1 MSVMRPNGATTL
13 ADLPA
18 GEPTHGQAG
27 RTSVLFAGVLAVLLA
42 MGWAANHFA
51 ALIPAISDH
60 QHLTVATL
68 DTMFGIYALGLLP
81 GLLLGGRASDA
92 FGRPSVALAG
102 AGAALAGTVTMF
114 LSQQPEALLAG
125 RLIVGF
131 GVGLAVSSGTA
142 WASDLKGPAGAAL
155 AGTVLIAGFA
165 VGPFAS
171 GLISARGHSGIA
183 ASFGIAAVLIAVAM
197 IAAGIGLRGDTSTA
211 PALVPTAAGGGH
223 GTRRALSW
231 AMPLAPWVF
240 ISATLAFVTIPTRV
254 HTGLAAPLA
263 AGTAALITNGAS
275 GISQVVA
282 RVRHWGPQ
290 TGTIGALLA
299 ALGYVVIA
307 AAPTDIPLGVGM
319 AVVVLLGCASGL
331 CLREGLIDLEAAAP
345 QRIRGT
351 LTGVFY
357 SVTYLGF
364 ALPLLLTILGPGR
377 ESTTIFVAL
386 AGLASAVAISRAVRL
401 RRDAHRQGDQASLG
415 RNGFRWSQEPGLGD
429 GDRYAVADRT
439 AGVDQ
444 HR

>member
-1 MSVMRPNGATTL
+1 MSVTRPNGATAL
-13 ADLPA
+13 AYQRSA
-18 GEPTHGQAG
+18 TASAEPTIGIAG
-27 RTSVLFAGVLAVLLA
+27 RQQALFAGVLAVLLA

-51 ALIPAISDH
+51 ALIPAISDR
-60 QHLTVATL
+60 QHLTTAAL

-81 GLLLGGRASDA
+81 GLLIGGRASDA

-102 AGAALAGTVTMF
+102 SGTALAGTVSML
-114 LSQQPEALLAG
+114 LSQQSEALLIG
-125 RLIVGF
+125 RLVVGL
-131 GVGLAVSSGTA
+131 GVGLAVSSCTA

-171 GLISARGHSGIA
+171 GVISSAGHSGVPV
-183 ASFGIAAVLIAVAM
+183 SFGIAAAVVALAM
-197 IAAGIGLRGDTSTA
+197 IGAGLGLRRATPMA
-211 PALVPTAAGGGH
+211 PASEQTRPVGGH
-223 GTRRALSW
+223 STWRALSW

-254 HTGLAAPLA
+254 DTGLAAPLA

-282 RVRHWGPQ
+282 RARRWGPR
-290 TGTIGALLA
+290 TGTVGALLA

-307 AAPTDIPLGVGM
+307 ATPADIPLGLGIS
-319 AVVVLLGCASGL
+319 VVVLLGCASGL

-345 QRIRGT
+345 QRVRGT
-351 LTGVFY
+351 LTGAFY

-377 ESTTIFVAL
+377 ESTMIFVAL
-386 AGLASAVAISRAVRL
+386 AGSAGAAAISRAVRL
-401 RRDAHRQGDQASLG
+401 RRNLHRQA
-415 RNGFRWSQEPGLGD
+415 
-429 GDRYAVADRT
+429 
-439 AGVDQ
+439 
-444 HR
+444 

>member
-1 MSVMRPNGATTL
+1 MSVTRPNGATAL
-13 ADLPA
+13 AYQQPA
-18 GEPTHGQAG
+18 APPGTSRRDTAGQQA
-27 RTSVLFAGVLAVLLA
+27 LFAGVLAVLLA

-60 QHLTVATL
+60 QHLTVAAL

-81 GLLLGGRASDA
+81 GLLLGGRASDG

-102 AGAALAGTVTMF
+102 AGTALAGTVTML

-125 RLIVGF
+125 RLVVGL

-165 VGPFAS
+165 LGPFAS
-171 GLISARGHSGIA
+171 GLIASAGRTGIPL
-183 ASFGIAAVLIAVAM
+183 SFGIAAGLIALAM
-197 IAAGIGLRGDTSTA
+197 LAAAVSLHRATGPA
-211 PALVPTAAGGGH
+211 PAPHESGNADGH

-240 ISATLAFVTIPTRV
+240 VSATLAFVAIPTRV
-254 HTGLAAPLA
+254 HTGFAAPLA

-282 RVRHWGPQ
+282 RARRWGPQ
-290 TGTIGALLA
+290 TGTVGASLA
-299 ALGYVVIA
+299 AFGYIVVA
-307 AAPTDIPLGVGM
+307 ATPTDIPLGL
-319 AVVVLLGCASGL
+319 AISVVVLLGCASGL

-364 ALPLLLTILGPGR
+364 ALPLLLTMLGPGR
-377 ESTTIFVAL
+377 GSTMIFVTL
-386 AGLASAVAISRAVRL
+386 AGLAAAAAVSRAMRL
-401 RRDAHRQGDQASLG
+401 RGDAHRQPA
-415 RNGFRWSQEPGLGD
+415 
-429 GDRYAVADRT
+429 
-439 AGVDQ
+439 
-444 HR
+444 

>member
-1 MSVMRPNGATTL
+1 MTRPNGATAL
-13 ADLPA
+13 AYQQPPTTERLPTT
-18 GEPTHGQAG
+18 GKPKHLESG
-27 RTSVLFAGVLAVLLA
+27 RGSALFAGVLAVLVA

-51 ALIPAISDH
+51 ALIPAISDR
-60 QHLTVATL
+60 QHLTVAAL
-68 DTMFGIYALGLLP
+68 NTMFGIYALGLLP

-102 AGAALAGTVTMF
+102 SAAALAGTVTM
-114 LSQQPEALLAG
+114 LVSQQSEALLAG

-165 VGPFAS
+165 LGPFAS
-171 GLISARGHSGIA
+171 GLIASLGHSGIP
-183 ASFGIAAVLIAVAM
+183 ASFGIAATLIALAMTVA
-197 IAAGIGLRGDTSTA
+197 AVSLRGGSTPA
-211 PALVPTAAGGGH
+211 PVPIESDGTGGH
-223 GTRRALSW
+223 STRRALSW

-282 RVRHWGPQ
+282 RARNWGPQ
-290 TGTIGALLA
+290 TGTVGALLA

-307 AAPTDIPLGVGM
+307 STPDDIPLGLGV

-364 ALPLLLTILGPGR
+364 ALPLLLTVLGPGP
-377 ESTTIFVAL
+377 ESTSIFVAL
-386 AGLASAVAISRAVRL
+386 AAGAAAAGIGRTVRL
-401 RRDAHRQGDQASLG
+401 RRDAHRQ
-415 RNGFRWSQEPGLGD
+415 ND
-429 GDRYAVADRT
+429 GPA
-439 AGVDQ
+439 
-444 HR
+444 

>member
-1 MSVMRPNGATTL
+1 MSVMRPNGATAL
-13 ADLPA
+13 AYQQPA
-18 GEPTHGQAG
+18 PTTDIPG
-27 RTSVLFAGVLAVLLA
+27 RVVPGRSGVLFAGVLAVLLA

-51 ALIPAISDH
+51 ALISAISDR
-60 QHLTVATL
+60 QHLTVAAL

-92 FGRPSVALAG
+92 FGRPSVALTG
-102 AGAALAGTVTMF
+102 SGTALAGTVTMF
-114 LSQQPEALLAG
+114 LSQQSEALLAG

-131 GVGLAVSSGTA
+131 GVGLAVSSCTA

-165 VGPFAS
+165 LGPFAS
-171 GLISARGHSGIA
+171 GLIASFGQAGIP
-183 ASFGIAAVLIAVAM
+183 ASFGIAAALIAVAM
-197 IAAGIGLRGDTSTA
+197 IGAGVGLRGTPSTA
-211 PALVPTAAGGGH
+211 PAPEQTEAAGGS
-223 GTRRALSW
+223 TRRALSW

-275 GISQVVA
+275 GVSQVVA
-282 RVRHWGPQ
+282 RARRWGPQ
-290 TGTIGALLA
+290 TGTVGALLA

-307 AAPTDIPLGVGM
+307 ATPTDIPLGLGL

-364 ALPLLLTILGPGR
+364 ALPLLLTMLGPGR
-377 ESTTIFVAL
+377 ESTTIFVSL
-386 AGLASAVAISRAVRL
+386 AGLAAAAAIGRAVRL
-401 RRDAHRQGDQASLG
+401 RGDAHRQQRSPARG
-415 RNGFRWSQEPGLGD
+415 
-429 GDRYAVADRT
+429 
-439 AGVDQ
+439 
-444 HR
+444 